1 MNLLESNESSASS
14 SNPPARPAPKRTA
27 AQELQARR
35 QARQA
40 ARRAPRSQSSNA
52 PPRTA
57 ATEEEKAFWSGDP
70 KPSSSTRF
78 AAPPN
83 LQGDSVV
90 DTSISQPETE
100 TETDEGTPV
109 SKPQEAPASDVDAE
123 TGDDDDDGDVTVVLQ
138 PKQQTQ
144 PRRTFSLLRQST
156 TRMTMTPGKLASSN
170 LETEIPPV
178 PPLPRQPSP
187 KSDPTVPP
195 REPTTISPSEMA
207 ADVTAKAADRVR
219 LQDPPGSASSCVFDP
234 SSPEV
239 ALQMVRNNS
248 SFYTIP
254 RPS

>member
-35 QARQA
+35 QAHQA
-40 ARRAPRSQSSNA
+40 ARRAQRSQSSNA

-57 ATEEEKAFWSGDP
+57 ATEEEEAFWSGDP

-90 DTSISQPETE
+90 DTSISQPESE

-109 SKPQEAPASDVDAE
+109 PKPQEASDVDVE
-123 TGDDDDDGDVTVVLQ
+123 TGDDDGDGDVTVVLQ

-144 PRRTFSLLRQST
+144 SRRTFSLLRQST
-156 TRMTMTPGKLASSN
+156 TRITMTPGKLASSN

-178 PPLPRQPSP
+178 PHLPRQPSP
-187 KSDPTVPP
+187 KSDPTISPP
-195 REPTTISPSEMA
+195 EPTPIPASDMVP
-207 ADVTAKAADRVR
+207 DVTVKDADRVR
-219 LQDPPGSASSCVFDP
+219 MQDPPGSASSYVFDA